1 MTTSRGT
8 ETCIIRC
15 RCTQGKLNE
24 QRERRQRGTFALST
38 LQWATRLRNLRESQR
53 GNTPLMPS
61 NTLQQLWEHR
71 VLRRP
76 CQSPSLPQWHNG
88 RCVTRCSGREES
100 SSSTPTL
107 TRREPSDE
115 RKPLRR
121 ALLLPRGSCVFLWA
135 RPMDQAGASFQR
147 VPFLQTTMTTESS
160 PRVSSPQLSSRPQG
174 GIQ

>member
-1 MTTSRGT
+1 MPLHPR
-8 ETCIIRC
+8 EA
-15 RCTQGKLNE
+15 
-24 QRERRQRGTFALST
+24 QRATRKKAEGAFALST
-38 LQWATRLRNLRESQR
+38 LQWATRLRNLREPQR
-53 GNTPLMPS
+53 GNTPPMLS

-76 CQSPSLPQWHNG
+76 CQSHSLPQWHNG

-107 TRREPSDE
+107 TRRAPSDE

-121 ALLLPRGSCVFLWA
+121 ALLPPRGSWVFLWA

-147 VPFLQTTMTTESS
+147 VPFLQTTITTESS
-160 PRVSSPQLSSRPQG
+160 PRASSPQLSFRPQG